1 MLKDLIWLVVIFCH
15 GSTCRVLQVL
25 LLPCYVQL
33 IALLLLARCSID
45 MMVAGRGVVPV
56 VESCSAA
63 ESLRIEAGRQTV
75 PRTAHLLRVP
85 EFII

>member
-1 MLKDLIWLVVIFCH
+1 MLKDLIRLVVIFCH
-15 GSTCRVLQVL
+15 GSTCRELQVL
-25 LLPCYVQL
+25 LLPCYVLL

-63 ESLRIEAGRQTV
+63 ESLIKDRSWEANCAKDC
-75 PRTAHLLRVP
+75 PSAP
-85 EFII
+85 SS